1 MTFNLR
7 FADYDPAAPHSWQQR
22 RPAVAA
28 LLKQESPDLIGTQ
41 EGLHRQLRDIHEDMQ
56 HSGRRYDWIGLGRE
70 GGSRGEFMAVFY
82 DSGRLDPV
90 EYEHFWIAP
99 DPYAVGQKWPGAGSP
114 RMITWVRFRDLAGG
128 GEFYALNTHLDNAS
142 AEARLAG
149 ARLLIQQMRRPG
161 SPLPPF
167 EPGLPCVVT
176 GDFNVP
182 PVLGDRGVHET
193 LLKDGELT
201 DSFTAAPAERRGED
215 HHTWHN
221 YAGMSSSGARIDWI
235 LTSPGV
241 RTTSARISTFTHEG
255 RYPSDHFPVL
265 ATLELGGP

>member
-7 FADYDPAAPHSWQQR
+7 FADYDPAAPHSWPLR

-28 LLKQESPDLIGTQ
+28 LLREESPHLIGTQ
-41 EGLHRQLRDIHEDMQ
+41 EGLHRQLRDIHEDLGR
-56 HSGRRYDWIGLGRE
+56 SGRRYEWIGLGRE

-82 DSGRLDPV
+82 DTDRLDPV

-99 DPYAVGQKWPGAGSP
+99 EPHAVGQKWPGAGSP
-114 RMITWVRFRDLAGG
+114 RMVTWVRFGDRADG
-128 GEFYALNTHLDNAS
+128 GEFYVLNTHLDNVS

-149 ARLLIQQMRRPG
+149 ARMLVQQMRNPRA
-161 SPLPPF
+161 PLPPF

-182 PVLGDRGVHET
+182 PVLGDGGVHEV
-193 LLKDGELT
+193 LVKDGELADT
-201 DSFTAAPAERRGED
+201 FTAAPPERRGED
-215 HHTWHN
+215 HHTWHD
-221 YAGMSSSGARIDWI
+221 YAGMAASGPRIDWI
-235 LTSPGV
+235 LTTPGV

-255 RYPSDHFPVL
+255 RHPSDHFPVL
-265 ATLELGGP
+265 ATLDLGGA